1 MNRIR
6 HNALLG
12 VFRSGVQKILLPA
25 FLLCSFLPIL
35 AQEEKTDTIA
45 FEEERRSN
53 QNVLLNATS
62 ATQPRFISLGMPQ
75 WGTHIL
81 EDGLPCST
89 YSDYFPG
96 FWSWHSGLGTEGVQV
111 TTLDESALQIG
122 EVGYFASSTSK
133 TGAKRMEAAV
143 DYTFNQYGR
152 NVIDAL
158 FATPLGNG
166 WGLSLNALH
175 DQDRGSNHLDA
186 SYLQQH
192 IKYYKVGLQKTLG
205 NGSGVLKGV
214 YQYMDSYIFN
224 DTYGPFI
231 FVGDGSVK
239 SYDGFK
245 LGRDQYLPP
254 TPTFDY
260 VDVRTGEK
268 RTKSFSRDCGIP
280 MHTATLSLDYLL
292 PYDIQLEART
302 RLKAGKCDLAE
313 PSLSSID
320 PVKASDGY
328 TYFDGTPYV
337 GNVQTRYMTY
347 HDADYLDELTTLVL
361 KRQFGQHL
369 AQAGANLWFTRSC
382 DYGST
387 NNFAYEVK
395 ADPKA
400 LNYNGESYFVHNTS
414 ALYFDGQQSRIA
426 VFGQDQWA
434 LLPQVNVR
442 AGLRLEYSS
451 IRGNAANNVDGL
463 TNNTRVPGWN
473 LGMLRVVK
481 TSMNTSML
489 NGAFTLVG
497 TYRLNDAI
505 SFEANA
511 IATQQHSEM
520 WQYYDAALPSQLPHR
535 SYLLRAGVNYKNDWI
550 DLQSLFTYIR
560 KSSEYSTALWTHEL
574 TQASGGFPAGYK
586 ETLFV
591 PSLYGMHAF
600 GWTTDVL
607 AKPFGGFSFHGL
619 LTVRAPR
626 YRNYTFKPVF
636 SDGYTQTF
644 DFSGKN
650 ITTTSAIEL
659 ELEPS
664 YEWEKWRLWLSARYY
679 SKQYVNITNSLY
691 FNPRW
696 ETFAGVD
703 FTLNNHV
710 AFSLNVVNFL
720 NQKGASAG
728 IQAASLAT
736 DASAFRNYLTSGTYI
751 RPFTLEF
758 KTSLKL

>member
-1 MNRIR
+1 MMNRINMSFPTAVLR
-6 HNALLG
+6 FSVQRILLSAC
-12 VFRSGVQKILLPA
+12 FLCYLLPA
-25 FLLCSFLPIL
+25 V
-35 AQEEKTDTIA
+35 AQEEKSDTVV
-45 FEEERRSN
+45 FEKERRSN
-53 QNVLLNATS
+53 QNVLLNASS

-75 WGTHIL
+75 WGTHIM

-96 FWSWHSGLGTEGVQV
+96 FWSWHSGLGTESMQV
-111 TTLDESALQIG
+111 TTLDESALQLG
-122 EVGYFASSTSK
+122 EAGFFASSTSK
-133 TGAKRMEAAV
+133 TGAERLEAQV
-143 DYTFNQYGR
+143 DYTLNQYGR
-152 NVIDAL
+152 NVIDVL
-158 FATPLGNG
+158 VATPLKNG
-166 WGLSLNALH
+166 WGLSLNAMQDL
-175 DQDRGSNHLDA
+175 DRGSNHLDA

-192 IKYYKVGLQKTLG
+192 IKYYKAGVQKKFE
-205 NGSGVLKGV
+205 NGIFKGT

-224 DTYGPFI
+224 DTFGPFI

-239 SYDGFK
+239 SYDGFS
-245 LGRDQYLPP
+245 LGHDQYLPP

-260 VDVRTGEK
+260 IDVKTGEK

-302 RLKAGKCDLAE
+302 HLKVGRCDLAE

-320 PVKASDGY
+320 RVIASDGY
-328 TYFDGTPYV
+328 TYMDGTPYV
-337 GNVQTRYMTY
+337 GYVQTRYMTY
-347 HDADYLDELTTLVL
+347 HDAKYLDNLTTLIL
-361 KRQFGQHL
+361 KKQFNAHS
-369 AQAGANLWFTRSC
+369 AQVGANIWITKSC
-382 DYGST
+382 DYGAT
-387 NNFAYEVK
+387 NNFAYEAK
-395 ADPKA
+395 ADPQS
-400 LNYNGESYFVHNTS
+400 LYYHGQQYFVYNTS
-414 ALYFDGQQSRIA
+414 ALYCDGRQSRLAI
-426 VFGQDQWA
+426 FGQDQWA
-434 LLPQVNVR
+434 ILPQLNVR
-442 AGLRLEYSS
+442 AGVRLEYSG
-451 IRGNAANNVDGL
+451 IRGNASNNVGGD
-463 TNNTRVPGWN
+463 TNNTRIPGWN
-473 LGMLRVVK
+473 LTMLNVTK
-481 TSMNTSML
+481 TPMDTDML

-520 WQYYDAALPSQLPHR
+520 WQYYDAAFPSQTPR
-535 SYLLRAGVNYKNDWI
+535 RTYLLRAGVNYKNNWL
-550 DLQSLFTYIR
+550 DLQSLLTYNR
-560 KSSEYSTALWTHEL
+560 RSGNYNTALWTHEL
-574 TQASGGFPAGYK
+574 TQAAGGFPAGYN

-591 PSLYGMHAF
+591 PSLYGMHGF

-607 AKPFGGFSFHGL
+607 AKSSNGFSFHGL

-626 YRNYTFKPVF
+626 YRNYKFTPSF
-636 SDGYTQTF
+636 SDGYSQTF
-644 DFSGKN
+644 DFSGKS
-650 ITTTSAIEL
+650 ITTTPAVEL

-664 YEWEKWRLWLSARYY
+664 YEWEKWRVWLSARFY

-703 FTLNNHV
+703 FTLNKHL
-710 AFSLNVVNFL
+710 AFSLNVVNLL

-728 IQAASLAT
+728 IQEASLAT
-736 DASAFRNYLTSGTYI
+736 DASAYSNYLTSGTFI